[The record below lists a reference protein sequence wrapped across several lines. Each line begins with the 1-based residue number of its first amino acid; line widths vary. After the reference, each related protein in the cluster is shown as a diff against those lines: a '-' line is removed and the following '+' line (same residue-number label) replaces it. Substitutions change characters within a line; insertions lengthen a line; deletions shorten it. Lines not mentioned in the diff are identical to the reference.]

1 MADAAPFPAGMREY
15 EFLDAYYAN
24 ALRKPQVVA
33 DSLLRAIVMAGAA
46 DRIPLLAVLAEQLGE
61 AARRLTHV
69 HLALSDR
76 TYSVARTL
84 AGPLPGAGEWLQ
96 LAHLAGTLTPE
107 QMLWHTSVADAA
119 LEAAQRLRAQQGLA
133 DLAGLVRVCEAGP
146 PALLLPPEDLGRG
159 PRRFLLTSGREAVS
173 IGAGEDEAGNLA
185 DLTADLV
192 AIARGFLGT
201 YLHGRASAGRP
212 L

>member
-1 MADAAPFPAGMREY
+1 MADAPPFPAGMRDY
-15 EFLDAYYAN
+15 EFLDAYHAT

-46 DRIPLLAVLAEQLGE
+46 DRVPLVAVLAEQLGE

-84 AGPLPGAGEWLQ
+84 SGPLPGADEWLK
-96 LAHLAGTLTPE
+96 LAQLAGTLTPE
-107 QMLWHTSVADAA
+107 QMLWHTSVADSA
-119 LEAAQRLRAQQGLA
+119 LESAQRLRSQQGLA

-146 PALLLPPEDLGRG
+146 PALLLPPGEQGRA
-159 PRRFLLTSGREAVS
+159 PRRFLLTSAGEAVS
-173 IGAGEDEAGNLA
+173 IGTGEDDAGNLA

-201 YLHGRASAGRP
+201 YLHGRATAGRP
-212 L
+212 S